1 MRSLN
6 KVQLI
11 GHVGCTPKTYAFP
24 DGKLVVNFTLATE
37 HYGQSAKNQLDLQP
51 STTAIPKEQKK
62 REKEEQEKQAGQIDQ
77 EKQEDQKEKNSS
89 REVDW
94 HHITCYGKL
103 AEIAAQYVRMGHRV
117 YVEGYL
123 RHRSFE
129 DKNTQKRF
137 VTEVVVREFI
147 LLTNRGVSTV
157 DHSVT

>member
-1 MRSLN
+1 MKSLN

-37 HYGQSAKNQLDLQP
+37 HYGHSLKNP
-51 STTAIPKEQKK
+51 SDSPPLTVAVQAEQK
-62 REKEEQEKQAGQIDQ
+62 KQAGQIDQ
-77 EKQEDQKEKNSS
+77 EKQEDQKKKNSS

-94 HHITCYGKL
+94 HHVTCYGRL
-103 AEIAAQYVRMGHRV
+103 AEIVDQYVRMGHRV

-129 DKNTQKRF
+129 SKDGQKRSI
-137 VTEVVVREFI
+137 TDVVIREFI
-147 LLTNRGVSTV
+147 LLSPYR
-157 DHSVT
+157 SVQVVEET